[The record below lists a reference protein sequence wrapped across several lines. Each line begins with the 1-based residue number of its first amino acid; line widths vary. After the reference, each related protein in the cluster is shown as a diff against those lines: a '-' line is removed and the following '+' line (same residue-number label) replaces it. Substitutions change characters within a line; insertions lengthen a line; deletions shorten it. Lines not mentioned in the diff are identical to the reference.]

1 MRKKIRY
8 LFMLIVS
15 FGLFTNNVFAAS
27 LNVTVTSYTVT
38 VGSSSTLTIKASEMA
53 GKFTVKSSDTSV
65 ISLSGSSFWI
75 DNASQTVKMT
85 AKKVGTAKITITPED
100 VTDYSGKT
108 ITGSKTITI
117 TVKNKTTSS
126 SNSSGGSSKPAKPKS
141 SNSYLSSLTIEGVE
155 LDSKFDKETLEYTA
169 TIPAE
174 TEKIKINAQLADS
187 SAKVSG
193 TGEVSVSSGLNTFQ
207 IVVTAE
213 NGSKRTYVLKAT
225 VLELEPI
232 NVTVNGNEY
241 TVIRK
246 GKELPKIS
254 DYYIAKKVKI
264 GENEVDGYYNE
275 KLDYTLVGLKD
286 KTGDVE
292 FYIYNNGKYSLY
304 KEYTF
309 NGMVLQVLD
318 KKVADGLKK
327 TSFSYESDKITS
339 YQEVKLDLIKNTYA
353 LDNNEISGN
362 QFYLFYAKNVETGK
376 EQLYQYDAVEK
387 TVQRY
392 NMQVLDMYK
401 DRSDKYYMYLLGS
414 ILVIGVL
421 TVTFS
426 TILICKSKKRKR

>member
-1 MRKKIRY
+1 
-8 LFMLIVS
+8 MLIVS
-15 FGLFTNNVFAAS
+15 FGLFSNNVFAAVIEAS
-27 LNVTVTSYTVT
+27 VTSYTVT
-38 VGSSSTLTIKASEMA
+38 VGSSSTLTIKAKEMA
-53 GKFTVKSSDTSV
+53 GKFTVSSSDTSV

-75 DNASQTVKMT
+75 DNANQTVKMT
-85 AKKVGTAKITITPED
+85 AKKVGTAKITITPVD
-100 VTDYSGKT
+100 VTDYNGKAVTSGKT
-108 ITGSKTITI
+108 LTI

-126 SNSSGGSSKPAKPKS
+126 SSSNKVTKPKS
-141 SNSYLSSLTIEGVE
+141 TNSYLSSLTIDGIE
-155 LDSKFDKETLEYTA
+155 LDTKFDKETLEYSA

-187 SAKVSG
+187 SAKVTG
-193 TGEVSVSSGLNTFQ
+193 VGEVEVSAGLNTFS

-232 NVTVNGNEY
+232 YVSVSGTKYSV
-241 TVIRK
+241 VRK
-246 GKELPKIS
+246 GKDLPKIS

-264 GENEVDGYYNE
+264 GNDELEGYYND

-286 KTGDVE
+286 SAGNVQ
-292 FYIYNNGKYSLY
+292 FYIYDNNKYTLY

-309 NGMVLQVLD
+309 NGTTLQVLD
-318 KKVADGLKK
+318 KKIDSGYKK
-327 TSFSYESDKITS
+327 TSFSYGDDKIDS
-339 YQEVKLDLIKNTYA
+339 YQEVKLDIVKNTYA
-353 LDNNEISGN
+353 HDNNEIAGN

-376 EQLYQYDAVEK
+376 ENLYQYDAVEK

-392 NMQVLDMYK
+392 NLQILDMYK

-421 TVTFS
+421 IVTFS
-426 TILICKSKKRKR
+426 TIIICKSKKKKRK